1 MLTVGTLKRGHNAG
15 RSDKY
20 LLNARWCGLMHDSVG
35 ALAQR
40 AIRVPNTVRM
50 DVGQLNCGAKEEKD
64 REEAHKQSPSARVGC
79 PHFLDP
85 RHS

>member
-1 MLTVGTLKRGHNAG
+1 MLTVGTLKRGRNAG

-20 LLNARWCGLMHDSVG
+20 LLNARRCRLMHDSMG

-50 DVGQLNCGAKEEKD
+50 DVGQLKCSAKEEKD
-64 REEAHKQSPSARVGC
+64 REKRYDQSPSRCVRW
-79 PHFLDP
+79 PHSLDP
-85 RHS
+85 